1 MGSQTES
8 PAPSAALEPATFQ
21 DETADGGPQGTAE
34 VMTTFG
40 PIQAKTRKGAPGML
54 RSNDVHAEASQLLAT

>member
-1 MGSQTES
+1 MGSQAES

-40 PIQAKTRKGAPGML
+40 PIQAKTGKGAASML
-54 RSNDVHAEASQLLAT
+54 GAIDLHAEAS